1 MAERCFPLD
10 NITYSAE
17 DMQLYLCTRSS
28 GVYTLDSCLRVTA
41 GTGLAVNVEPG
52 LAWLKIGD
60 FAGLAYCND
69 ANNTLTH
76 DAADTTYPRIDRV
89 IVRYS
94 AAFTNKMP
102 KLMILKGTPASTPA
116 APNITRTSNIHDIS
130 LAQVL
135 IPAGATAVG
144 TITDERENASVC
156 GLMTDGTRKMDV
168 SLTGTATGI
177 LKALASAEA
186 QTSFQLRNISYGTDA
201 LTPGVSS
208 LTTGEVYLQYE

>member
-41 GTGLAVNVEPG
+41 GTGLTVNVEPG

-60 FAGLAYCND
+60 FSGLAYCND
-69 ANNTLTH
+69 ANNTLTI

-102 KLMILKGTPASTPA
+102 KLMVLKGTPASSPS
-116 APNITRTSNIHDIS
+116 APDITRTSNIHDIS

-135 IPAGATAVG
+135 IPAGATAAG
-144 TITDERENASVC
+144 TITDERENDAVC
-156 GLMTDGTRKMDV
+156 GIMTDGTRKMDV
-168 SLTGTATGI
+168 NLTGTATGL
-177 LKALASAEA
+177 LKALANVEA
-186 QTSFQLRNISYGTDA
+186 QNVFQLRNINYGTDA
-201 LTPGVSS
+201 LTAGTSS

>member
-41 GTGLAVNVEPG
+41 GTGLTVNVEPG

-69 ANNTLTH
+69 ANNALTI

-102 KLMILKGTPASTPA
+102 KLMVLKGTPASSPS
-116 APNITRTSNIHDIS
+116 APDITRTSNIHDIS

-135 IPAGATAVG
+135 IPAGATAIG
-144 TITDERENASVC
+144 TLTDERENDAVC
-156 GLMTDGTRKMDV
+156 GIMTDGTRKMDV
-168 SLTGTATGI
+168 NLTGTATGL
-177 LKALASAEA
+177 LKALASVEA
-186 QTSFQLRNISYGTDA
+186 QTVFQLRNINYGTDA
-201 LTPGVSS
+201 LTAGTSS